1 MQLNQFT
8 DYGLRVL
15 MCLLSCREQDRLT
28 TVTELARLLD
38 VSSNHLVKIVHFMS
52 QQSWI
57 KTTRGR
63 GGGIRLAD
71 HAELLSLG
79 GIVRSLERTTQ
90 VVDCNKPLCVF
101 SGKCGL
107 KRLLDQALE
116 QFYLFLDKYQLKDL
130 QASKHNDASEVIKI
144 LFSKAV

>member
-15 MCLLSCREQDRLT
+15 MCLLSCREQERLT
-28 TVTELARLLD
+28 TVAELARLLD
-38 VSSNHLVKIVHFMS
+38 VSSNHLVKVVHFMS

-57 KTTRGR
+57 NSTRGR
-63 GGGIRLAD
+63 GGGIKLAD
-71 HAELLSLG
+71 QAELLSLG
-79 GIVRSLERTTQ
+79 TIVRCLERTTQ

-107 KRLLDQALE
+107 KKLLDQALE

-130 QASKHNDASEVIKI
+130 QASKHNAASDVIKM
-144 LFSKAV
+144 LFSKAI

>member
-15 MCLLSCREQDRLT
+15 MCLLSCRDQDRLT

-79 GIVRSLERTTQ
+79 SIVRSLERTMQ
-90 VVDCNKPLCVF
+90 VVDCNKPVCVF

-130 QASKHNDASEVIKI
+130 QASKHNDASEVIKM